1 MRLWDWL
8 RPHSPVEASMRT
20 VVEEA
25 VKRAVASMAKDA
37 ELAWASTQQAANLT
51 RDVTT
56 LRTELETMRIEK
68 SRREE
73 EFQRRERDVEHMLGL
88 ERRRQEQELTLA
100 KREALITTREEAL
113 KADRTRFDE
122 QMKFHET
129 RFTEEVGYLK
139 ELMKNV
145 LDRLPDA
152 RMSFSRKE
160 ESAS

>member
-1 MRLWDWL
+1 MSLWEWL
-8 RPHSPVEASMRT
+8 RPRSPVEQSMHT
-20 VVEEA
+20 VVEDA
-25 VKRAVASMAKDA
+25 VRRAVASMAKDA
-37 ELAWASTQQAANLT
+37 EAAWASTQQAAALT

-73 EFQRRERDVEHMLGL
+73 EFLRREREVEHLLGL
-88 ERRRQEQELTLA
+88 ERRRQEQELGLA